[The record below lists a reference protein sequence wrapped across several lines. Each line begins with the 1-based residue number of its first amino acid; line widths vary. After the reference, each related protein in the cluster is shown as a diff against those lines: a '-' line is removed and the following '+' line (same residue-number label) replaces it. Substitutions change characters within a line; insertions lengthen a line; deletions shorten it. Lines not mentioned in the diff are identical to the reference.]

1 MCSENFTFVDDR
13 DDNIITLS
21 IMIFYSRKVPVRESV
36 VKFIARVR
44 QQVNKRIGLRE
55 NLRILKRIGILTKNE
70 LLPPQTI

>member
-1 MCSENFTFVDDR
+1 MCSKNFTFVDDR

>member
-1 MCSENFTFVDDR
+1 MCFKKFTFVDDR

>member
-1 MCSENFTFVDDR
+1 MCSKKFTFVDDR

>member
-1 MCSENFTFVDDR
+1 MCSKNFTFVDDR

-21 IMIFYSRKVPVRESV
+21 IMRFYSRNVPARESV

>member
-1 MCSENFTFVDDR
+1 
-13 DDNIITLS
+13 
-21 IMIFYSRKVPVRESV
+21 MIFYSRKVPVRESV

-55 NLRILKRIGILTKNE
+55 NLRILKRIGILTKNV